1 MSESSKIKVGISVGD
16 PNGIGFEIILKTFQ
30 EKNLFK
36 KFIPIAF
43 AHPQNF
49 FEESEKYKLDTN
61 IIEVKNIGDIQEN
74 FLNVI
79 DIWDNPFPIN
89 YGKDELTAGNFAFS
103 SLEAATTALIKNK
116 IDVLVTA
123 PINKKNIQSKRFQ
136 FKGHTDYL
144 DKEINGESLMFMIS
158 DQIKLALVTD
168 HIPLAKVNEFATKNT
183 IIKKIKILEHS
194 LKSDFNISEPKIAI
208 LGINPHAGDYG
219 VIGEE
224 EETFL
229 RPLVKAQFDKGIRID
244 GPFPADGFFGSQSY
258 QKFDAILAIY
268 HDQGL
273 IPFKTLSFGEGVNFT
288 AGLDRVR
295 TSPDHGTAYDIAG
308 QGEADHNSFKKAL
321 HTAREIFLN
330 RKKFNDAVNQN

>member
-16 PNGIGFEIILKTFQ
+16 PNGIGFEIILKTFR
-30 EKNLFK
+30 EKNLFNE
-36 KFIPIAF
+36 FIPIAF
-43 AHPQNF
+43 AHHQNF
-49 FEESEKYKLDTN
+49 FDERVKYKLDTN
-61 IIEVKNIGDIQEN
+61 IVGVKNVEGVQEN
-74 FLNVI
+74 CLNVI
-79 DIWDNPFPIN
+79 NIWDHPFPIN
-89 YGKDELTAGNFAFS
+89 YGKDESTAGNFAFS
-103 SLEAATTALIKNK
+103 SLEAATKGLIKNK
-116 IDVLVTA
+116 TDILVTA

-144 DKEINGESLMFMIS
+144 NKEIKGETLMFMIS

-168 HIPLAKVNEFATKNT
+168 HIPLAKVNEFATEKT

-224 EETFL
+224 EEDFL
-229 RPLVKAQFDKGIRID
+229 KPLVKAQYVKGIRIY

-258 QKFDAILAIY
+258 QKFDAVLAIY

-273 IPFKTLSFGEGVNFT
+273 TPFKTLSFGEGVNFT

-330 RKKFNDAVNQN
+330 RKKFDDAIN

>member
-1 MSESSKIKVGISVGD
+1 MSESPKIKVGISVGD
-16 PNGIGFEIILKTFQ
+16 PNGIGFEIILKTFR
-30 EKNLFK
+30 EKNLFN

-49 FEESEKYKLDTN
+49 FEEREKYKLDTK
-61 IIEVKNIGDIQEN
+61 IVGVKNIRDVQEN
-74 FLNVI
+74 SLNVI
-79 DIWDNPFPIN
+79 DIWDHPFPIN
-89 YGKDELTAGNFAFS
+89 YGKDESTAGNFAFS
-103 SLEAATTALIKNK
+103 SLEAATKGLIKNK
-116 IDVLVTA
+116 IDILVTA
-123 PINKKNIQSKRFQ
+123 PINKKNIQSNRFQ

-144 DKEINGESLMFMIS
+144 DKEIQGESLMFMVS

-168 HIPLAKVNEFATKNT
+168 HIPLAKVNEFATEKI

-224 EETFL
+224 EEDFL
-229 RPLVKAQFDKGIRID
+229 KPLVKAQYVKGIRIY

-258 QKFDAILAIY
+258 QKFDAVLAIY

-273 IPFKTLSFGEGVNFT
+273 TPFKTLSFGEGVNFT

-330 RKKFNDAVNQN
+330 RKKFNDAINQN

>member
-30 EKNLFK
+30 ETNLFK

-103 SLEAATTALIKNK
+103 SLEAATMGLIKNK

-144 DKEINGESLMFMIS
+144 DK
-158 DQIKLALVTD
+158 K
-168 HIPLAKVNEFATKNT
+168 
-183 IIKKIKILEHS
+183 
-194 LKSDFNISEPKIAI
+194 
-208 LGINPHAGDYG
+208 
-219 VIGEE
+219 
-224 EETFL
+224 
-229 RPLVKAQFDKGIRID
+229 
-244 GPFPADGFFGSQSY
+244 
-258 QKFDAILAIY
+258 
-268 HDQGL
+268 
-273 IPFKTLSFGEGVNFT
+273 
-288 AGLDRVR
+288 
-295 TSPDHGTAYDIAG
+295 
-308 QGEADHNSFKKAL
+308 
-321 HTAREIFLN
+321 
-330 RKKFNDAVNQN
+330 